1 MNISNFLKLSIFLVL
16 LGCTINQQDCT
27 NIIPSTTVGYTG
39 SYYYP
44 YYYNYYPYYNSYYNY
59 GIGYGYGYTRYPY
72 YGYGCW

>member
-44 YYYNYYPYYNSYYNY
+44 YYYNYYP
-59 GIGYGYGYTRYPY
+59 
-72 YGYGCW
+72 